1 MRSRKRRPRIPG
13 QPKSYSLNLDYLVP
27 FLIALGVWQLGLT
40 TTALVMSWVYLG
52 VFALALA
59 LLGGSLALPLEDK
72 NRIRLGFRIGGLEL
86 GTGQPPEQSV
96 LRRAVGMLIVSAAL
110 AITAFGGYPLVL
122 MALLPLAIGLLPI
135 PQARLPWDEYL
146 TQTLR
151 RAGSLAGGV
160 SMVVLVVCAVLGLK
174 GIELVACVSSAFYLT
189 LQVFMLPWLGPE
201 SREAV

>member
-1 MRSRKRRPRIPG
+1 MPG

-52 VFALALA
+52 VFA
-59 LLGGSLALPLEDK
+59 LALPLEDK